1 MRDRLKN
8 KVYIAYGSNLN
19 LEQMKYRCPDSR
31 VLGTAML
38 RDYEL
43 EFRGVAT
50 IVPKKGASVPVLLW
64 EISPQDE
71 KSLDCYEG
79 FPNLY
84 RKEEY
89 ETELNGQKVTGM
101 AYVMNRGQIS
111 APNIG
116 YLNTIMQGYRENG
129 LDTAFLNQAVN
140 NSLKKEHDEETEEIS
155 GFQMR
160 MI

>member
-1 MRDRLKN
+1 MKN

-19 LEQMKYRCPDSR
+19 LKQMKYRCPDSK

-38 RDYEL
+38 QDYEL

-50 IVPKKGASVPVLLW
+50 IVPKKDASVPILLW

-116 YLNTIMQGYRENG
+116 YLQIIAQGYRENHM
-129 LDTAFLNQAVN
+129 DMMFLNQAVN
-140 NSLKKEHDEETEEIS
+140 NSVRKELCEDTEEIS
-155 GFQMR
+155 EFQMR
-160 MI
+160 LT

>member
-1 MRDRLKN
+1 MKN
-8 KVYIAYGSNLN
+8 KIYIAYGSNLN
-19 LEQMKYRCPDSR
+19 LKQMKYRCPDSR

-38 RDYEL
+38 LDYEL

-50 IVPKKGASVPVLLW
+50 IVPKKGASVPILLW

-71 KSLDCYEG
+71 KALDCYEG

-89 ETELNGQKVTGM
+89 ETELNGRKITGM

-116 YLNTIMQGYRENG
+116 YLQIITQGYRENHM
-129 LDTAFLNQAVN
+129 DMIFLNQAVN
-140 NSLKKEHDEETEEIS
+140 NSVRKELCEETEEIS
-155 GFQMR
+155 EFQMHLT
-160 MI
+160 

>member
-1 MRDRLKN
+1 MKN

-19 LEQMKYRCPDSR
+19 LKQMKYRCPDSK

-79 FPNLY
+79 FPHLY

-89 ETELNGQKVTGM
+89 ETELNGQKITGI
-101 AYVMNRGQIS
+101 AYIMNRGQIS

-116 YLNTIMQGYRENG
+116 YLNTILQGYRENYLDVQF
-129 LDTAFLNQAVN
+129 LDTAVN
-140 NSLKKEHDEETEEIS
+140 SALTAERLAETEEAEEIS
-155 GFQMR
+155 GFQMKLT
-160 MI
+160 

>member
-1 MRDRLKN
+1 MKN
-8 KVYIAYGSNLN
+8 KIYIAYGSNLN
-19 LEQMKYRCPDSR
+19 LKQMKYRCPDSK

-84 RKEEY
+84 RKEKY
-89 ETELNGQKVTGM
+89 ETELNGQKITGM
-101 AYVMNRGQIS
+101 AYVMNKGQIS

-116 YLNTIMQGYRENG
+116 YLNTILQGYRENH
-129 LDTAFLNQAVN
+129 LDVQFLNTAVN
-140 NSLKKEHDEETEEIS
+140 SALTAERLAETEEAEEIS
-155 GFQMR
+155 GFQMKLT
-160 MI
+160 